1 MVHLPAGDRH
11 RQSVQRIVRPSSGS
25 EPVREAEE
33 VLFVDGVEHHDACTL
48 DDLVFQSRDTP
59 GIMHLMQLALGMM
72 DEDGLNLRPI
82 FEGTDRDP
90 GRW

>member
-1 MVHLPAGDRH
+1 MVHFSAGDRH
-11 RQSVQRIVRPSSGS
+11 RQSIQRIVRSPSRP
-25 EPVREAEE
+25 EPVRESEE
-33 VLFVDGVEHHDACTL
+33 IPFVDGVEHYGACAL

-72 DEDGLNLRPI
+72 DENGLNLRPI
-82 FEGTDRDP
+82 FEGADRDP